1 MEKHKVSNAPFKQ
14 LLKLKSVNIS
24 LGPASYEVRPFF
36 LPTSDK
42 EGITFGMG
50 TKETL
55 MAVMSSPNPDIMSIL
70 KCLPVTLFKVKC
82 LDEDGTNY
90 VTIDFEQGNFFFS
103 LVHPSMVE
111 DLKQKMSKSIL
122 DFINKN

>member
-1 MEKHKVSNAPFKQ
+1 MEKYKVSNAPFKQ

-24 LGPASYEVRPFF
+24 VGPASYEVKPFF
-36 LPTSDK
+36 LPDSDK

-50 TKETL
+50 AKETL
-55 MAVMSSPNPDIMSIL
+55 INTMSSSTPDIMSIL

-82 LDEDGTNY
+82 LDEDDGNY
-90 VTIDFEQGNFFFS
+90 VTIDFEQGDLFFS
-103 LVHPSMVE
+103 LIHPSMLE